1 MRLNEFTV
9 PGPDLDEDWK
19 STVAGLATAGAMALG
34 GGTAQAARPMTQQVA
49 AVQGAVSPKANP
61 EVSKIANTV
70 LKPSA
75 KILIKTAQAAGIKG
89 AELAQ
94 LIAQC
99 AHETSNFTTL
109 KEFGG
114 KLDFR
119 KYDPKFNPR
128 KAAILGNKMAGDGAK
143 YHGRGF
149 IQLTGRDNY
158 KRAGIALV
166 LPLEKHPELVE
177 RPDVAAKV
185 AVWFW
190 QNRVQPV
197 VNNFN
202 NTAQV
207 TKPINSGLNGLEDR
221 HNKFDAIMQIMKPKG

>member
-9 PGPDLDEDWK
+9 PDPNLDEDWK

-34 GGTAQAARPMTQQVA
+34 GGTAQAARPIAQQTA
-49 AVQGAVSPKANP
+49 AVQGAVAPAVNP
-61 EVSKIANTV
+61 EVAKIVGTV

-75 KILIKTAQAAGIKG
+75 KILIQTAQAAGIKG

-109 KEFGG
+109 KEVGG

-158 KRAGIALV
+158 KRAGIALG

-177 RPDVAAKV
+177 RPDIAAKV
-185 AVWFW
+185 TVWFW
-190 QNRVQPV
+190 QQRVQPA

-202 NTAQV
+202 DTAQV
-207 TKPINSGLNGLEDR
+207 TKPINSGLRGLEDR
-221 HNKFDAIMQIMKPKG
+221 HNKFAAIMQVMKPKG

>member
-9 PGPDLDEDWK
+9 PDPDLDEDWK

-34 GGTAQAARPMTQQVA
+34 GGTAQAAKPMTQQVA
-49 AVQGAVSPKANP
+49 AVQGAVAPKANP
-61 EVSKIANTV
+61 ELSKIVNTV

-75 KILIKTAQAAGIKG
+75 KILIQTAQAAGIKG

-114 KLDFR
+114 SLDFR
-119 KYDPKFNPR
+119 KYDPKFNPQ
-128 KAAILGNKMAGDGAK
+128 KAAILGNKIAGDGAK

-149 IQLTGRDNY
+149 IQLTGRYNY
-158 KRAGIALV
+158 KRAGIALG
-166 LPLEKHPELVE
+166 LPLEKQPELVE
-177 RPDVAAKV
+177 NPEIAAKV

-190 QNRVQPV
+190 QNRVQPAV
-197 VNNFN
+197 TNFN
-202 NTAQV
+202 DTAQV
-207 TKPINSGLNGLEDR
+207 TKPINSGLRGLEDR
-221 HNKFDAIMQIMKPKG
+221 HNKFAAIMQVMKPKV

>member
-9 PGPDLDEDWK
+9 AEPDLDEDWK

-34 GGTAQAARPMTQQVA
+34 GGAAQAAKPMTQQAA
-49 AVQGAVSPKANP
+49 AVQGAVAPAVNP
-61 EVSKIANTV
+61 EVAKIANTV
-70 LKPSA
+70 LKPAA
-75 KILIKTAQAAGIKG
+75 KILIQTAQAAGIKG

-94 LIAQC
+94 LVAQC

-128 KAAILGNKMAGDGAK
+128 KAAILGNKVAGDGAK

-158 KRAGIALV
+158 KRAGAALG

-185 AVWFW
+185 AVWYW

-202 NTAQV
+202 DTAQV
-207 TKPINSGLNGLEDR
+207 TKPINSGLKGLQDR
-221 HNKFDAIMQIMKPKG
+221 HNKFAALMQIMKKKA